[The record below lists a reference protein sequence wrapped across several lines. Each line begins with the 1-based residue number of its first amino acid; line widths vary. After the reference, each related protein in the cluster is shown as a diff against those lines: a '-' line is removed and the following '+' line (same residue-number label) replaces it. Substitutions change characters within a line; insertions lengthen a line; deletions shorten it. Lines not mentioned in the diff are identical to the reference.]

1 VAAACGPA
9 QWTAADGAPVSP
21 RFTVLGMG
29 KLGGEELNYSSDVDL
44 IYVLESLAI
53 DGGPQALSPAEYFG
67 RVVRELG
74 RLVTATTG
82 DGFLYRID
90 LDLRPE
96 GQSGPLVVPSE
107 MLGEY
112 YDAWAATWEKAA
124 FTKARPVAGDL
135 AFGWRVIRDIDPMIY
150 RSAMDYAG
158 VAAIRAMKAPAARST
173 SRSAP
178 AASATS
184 SSSPRRC
191 NSCTAAV
198 SATCASARRS
208 GR

>member
-1 VAAACGPA
+1 
-9 QWTAADGAPVSP
+9 
-21 RFTVLGMG
+21 MG

-44 IYVLESLAI
+44 IYVLESSAA
-53 DGGPQALSPAEYFG
+53 DVGVEAAASPAEYYG
-67 RVVRELG
+67 RVVREFS

-96 GQSGPLVVPSE
+96 GQSGPLVVPSD
-107 MLGEY
+107 MLTEY

-124 FTKARPVAGDL
+124 FMKARPVAGDRV
-135 AFGWRVIRDIDPMIY
+135 FGWRVIRAGDPMIY

-158 VAAIRAMKAPAARST
+158 VAAIRTMKERVEQEADRSGGAFNVKVGAAG
-173 SRSAP
+173 
-178 AASATS
+178 SATS
-184 SSSPRRC
+184 SSSPRPC
-191 NSCTAAV
+191 SSSTAAA
-198 SATCASARRS
+198 SATSASARPS